1 MVAQPSPT
9 PLAVLRLAIAPLPS
23 DGEKRL
29 AEARVPAGSTAA
41 GARARCRGT
50 GAWSCG
56 GSRTPSAC
64 RCPSPSDAR
73 GSSRWPS
80 SSISLLCDA
89 EIALIVFSPA
99 GMLYEYASTSRVEP
113 GSGGDVRNQVTSGW
127 AAAQHPP
134 AAGMPTPGKTPC
146 AAAALLCSSRG
157 RPGSME
163 IDAFNSID
171 KESKQQPAKPDTLH
185 WGLSV

>member
-1 MVAQPSPT
+1 MVAQPNPT

-56 GSRTPSAC
+56 GSRTPSAG
-64 RCPSPSDAR
+64 RCPSPSAAR

-99 GMLYEYASTSRVEP
+99 GMLYEYASTRFVPINTSCLLVHP
-113 GSGGDVRNQVTSGW
+113 ISGLGHWSVPFGGGW
-127 AAAQHPP
+127 W
-134 AAGMPTPGKTPC
+134 
-146 AAAALLCSSRG
+146 
-157 RPGSME
+157 
-163 IDAFNSID
+163 F
-171 KESKQQPAKPDTLH
+171 
-185 WGLSV
+185 